1 MKNLYLLPT
10 DKPSRLQQFEGTN
23 GVEFQLCS
31 KDEFF
36 NKGVNIHI
44 TNDEE
49 IKTNDYYITGKFVW
63 QMKYPQWGE
72 EGQGDC
78 KKIILTTDQDLISD
92 GIQAIDDAFLNRF
105 VESPDFDEV
114 EIIKEPKNF
123 FNLSQGWEYIIYL
136 LDESQYYE
144 AKKNNKKAIINA
156 MYEAHSNRKKL
167 NKLEP
172 EQKCTCDD
180 NSSCNYCEEQESI
193 QILKEAKEQAM
204 ELTSNKEDI
213 EHLEWLYN
221 RMLNVHGENE
231 NYDYMIR
238 FKNIIDKFKNK

>member
-1 MKNLYLLPT
+1 LYT
-10 DKPSRLQQFEGTN
+10 DIL
-23 GVEFQLCS
+23 S
-31 KDEFF
+31 KLHIRQHLD
-36 NKGVNIHI
+36 KGVRKGY
-44 TNDEE
+44 D
-49 IKTNDYYITGKFVW
+49 
-63 QMKYPQWGE
+63 
-72 EGQGDC
+72 GQ
-78 KKIILTTDQDLISD
+78 KIILTTDLDLIKD
-92 GIQAIDDAFLNRF
+92 GVQAIDDAFLNRF
-105 VESPDFDEV
+105 VESPNFDEV

-213 EHLEWLYN
+213 EHLKWLYD
-221 RMLNVHGENE
+221 RMLNVYGENE